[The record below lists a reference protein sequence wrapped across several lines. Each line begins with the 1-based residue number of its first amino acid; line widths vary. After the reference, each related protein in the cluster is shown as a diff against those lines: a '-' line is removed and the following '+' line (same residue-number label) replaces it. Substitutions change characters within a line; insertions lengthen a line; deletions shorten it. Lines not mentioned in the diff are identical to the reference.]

1 MDELVSKL
9 RELKAKRGA
18 LILAHN
24 YQRPEVQDA
33 ADFCADS
40 LGLAFRAK
48 EAKANVILFCGV
60 HFMAEMAKII
70 CPEST
75 VLVPDLNAGCPMANM
90 VTARELKS
98 MKESYKDAA
107 VVCYVNSSAAVKAES
122 DICCTSANAAEII
135 SSIEPDRQIIFVPDK
150 SLGRW
155 AAKKAKREKD
165 VILWNGY
172 CPTHHRILPRDIIE
186 RKVEHP
192 DAKVAVHPE
201 CVEEVVAL
209 ADEVASTSG
218 IVEFCKRTDAREI
231 IIGTELGLL
240 HRIKRE
246 CPDKIA
252 IAATPLADCPNMALN
267 TLEKMVWALE
277 DMEPRVEVDQKIAP
291 LARRAIEKMLVVSRK
306 KAVGKN

>member
-1 MDELVSKL
+1 MDELFSKL
-9 RELKAKRGA
+9 KELRARRGA
-18 LILAHN
+18 IILAHN

-40 LGLAFRAK
+40 LGLAYRAK
-48 EAKANVILFCGV
+48 EANAKVILFCGV

-90 VTARELKS
+90 VTVRELKS
-98 MKESYKDAA
+98 MKERFKDAA

-135 SSIEPDRQIIFVPDK
+135 SSIEPDRKVIFVPDK
-150 SLGRW
+150 SLGAY

-165 VILWNGY
+165 IILWNGY
-172 CPTHHRILPRDIIE
+172 CPTHHRILARDIIE
-186 RKVEHP
+186 RKAEHP

-201 CVEEVVAL
+201 CVEEVIAL

-218 IVEFCKRTDAREI
+218 IVAYCKRTDAKEI
-231 IIGTELGLL
+231 IIGTEVGLL

-277 DMEPRVEVDQKIAP
+277 DMEPRIGVDEKVASR
-291 LARRAIEKMLVVSRK
+291 ARNAIEKMLVISRK
-306 KAVGKN
+306 SAVGKN

>member
-1 MDELVSKL
+1 MDELVRRLK
-9 RELKAKRGA
+9 ELKAKQGA
-18 LILAHN
+18 IILAHN

-40 LGLAFRAK
+40 LGLAYKAR
-48 EAKANVILFCGV
+48 EANVNVILFCGV

-75 VLVPDLNAGCPMANM
+75 VLVPDMNAGCPMANM
-90 VTARELKS
+90 VTVRELKS
-98 MKESYKDAA
+98 MKEKHKDAA
-107 VVCYVNSSAAVKAES
+107 VVTYVNSSAAVKAES

-135 SSIEPDRQIIFVPDK
+135 SSIEPERKIIFVPDK
-150 SLGRW
+150 SLGSW
-155 AAKKAKREKD
+155 AAKKAGREKD

-172 CPTHHRILPRDIIE
+172 CPTHHRILARDIIE
-186 RKVEHP
+186 RKAEHP

-201 CVEEVVAL
+201 CVEEVIAL

-218 IVEFCKRTDAREI
+218 IVEFCKRTDAKEI

-246 CPDKIA
+246 CPGKVA

-277 DMEPRVEVDQKIAP
+277 DMEPRIEVDQNIAAC
-291 LARRAIEKMLVVSRK
+291 ARNAIEKMLEVSRSSQ
-306 KAVGKN
+306 VRKN

>member
-1 MDELVSKL
+1 MDELASKL
-9 RELKAKRGA
+9 KELKAKRGA

-40 LGLAFRAK
+40 LGLAY
-48 EAKANVILFCGV
+48 EARDANARVILFCGV

-75 VLVPDLNAGCPMANM
+75 VLVPDINAGCPMANM
-90 VTARELKS
+90 VTARELKT
-98 MKESYKDAA
+98 MKERNKDAA

-135 SSIEPDRQIIFVPDK
+135 SSIEPNRQIIFVPDK
-150 SLGRW
+150 SLGSW
-155 AAKKAKREKD
+155 AAKKARREKD

-186 RKVEHP
+186 RKAEHP

-201 CVEEVVAL
+201 CIEEVLAL

-240 HRIKRE
+240 HRIKKE
-246 CPDKIA
+246 CPGKVA
-252 IAATPLADCPNMALN
+252 IPATPLADCPNMALN

-277 DMEPRVEVDQKIAP
+277 DMEPTIEVAEGVA
-291 LARRAIEKMLVVSRK
+291 LRARRAIEKMLAVSRRSG
-306 KAVGKN
+306 ADKN